1 MWPSELK
8 INILLGLWEPCVAVL
23 GLGKSRQHTA
33 SIVRFLGPSWMCHF
47 SYFSVV
53 IVWESGIW
61 DFYNF
66 GGFLGFCIFSIF
78 LLSKWD
84 CQIFRRMKKNSLG
97 LEIFFNP
104 RPQLLFVLAVDRWF
118 SGHWGYTAACAVDLG
133 WKWPT
138 PHRRGWAS
146 DCCRGPARLSVH
158 QHWRRGGDS
167 GVGWRYVSLCTA
179 NLRSDFV
186 LTDVVCRRDVAKD
199 LER

>member
-33 SIVRFLGPSWMCHF
+33 SIVRFLGPIWMCHF

-78 LLSKWD
+78 CCRSGIVRFFGGWKKILWGWKFFLIQGLSCCLFWLWTADFRAIEAIPQPVPWIWD
-84 CQIFRRMKKNSLG
+84 GSGQRLIEEAG
-97 LEIFFNP
+97 PVIA
-104 RPQLLFVLAVDRWF
+104 AVALP
-118 SGHWGYTAACAVDLG
+118 GYRSINTGGGEGTLG
-133 WKWPT
+133 W
-138 PHRRGWAS
+138 
-146 DCCRGPARLSVH
+146 
-158 QHWRRGGDS
+158 GGGTS
-167 GVGWRYVSLCTA
+167 LYVRQTYVRTSSSLMSFAGET
-179 NLRSDFV
+179 
-186 LTDVVCRRDVAKD
+186 
-199 LER
+199 